1 LSELVRFPHG
11 FEDKEKVT
19 VEVPKKNII
28 FYLKPNEVPGVNDG
42 LTEVKRALF
51 NPIEAPRLDGFVKK
65 GKKIAVLA
73 NDYTRMECPDR
84 EILLVLYD
92 EFKRIGIKNDDV
104 TVIIALGSHE
114 PRDEKMIQKYGK
126 DLYEK
131 FNIVN
136 HSVAEED
143 LVDLGKTA
151 SGTPISINKIF
162 MNSDI
167 TIGLGNI
174 IPHFIPGW
182 GAGSKIVQP
191 GVMGDESTA
200 GTHHLAVKHDV
211 QHGSVY
217 GEAENPIRAEMDSM
231 AQKVDLNFIINS
243 VINHENEIVKVFAG
257 DTVKAHRAGIETA
270 KKVFF
275 SQIPEKADIVIAS
288 SHPADYDL
296 WQTTKGM
303 YGATFAAKR
312 GGTAIIASA
321 ARAGLSKVHG
331 ETMLKLV
338 CEDPHC
344 ILAQIESGECGDEDP
359 IANSLAAMWS
369 EYKERAN
376 IILVTEGVSEQELDT
391 LGFGYAKTLDE
402 ALELAFKQQ
411 GKDAKIGIIESSG
424 DIVAK
429 VF

>member
-1 LSELVRFPHG
+1 MSELVRLPYG
-11 FEDKEKVT
+11 FQDKEKVT

-42 LTEVKRALF
+42 LAEIKRALY
-51 NPIEAPRLDGFVKK
+51 NPLKAPRLDGFVKK
-65 GKKIAVLA
+65 GKKIAILA

-84 EILLVLYD
+84 EFLLILYD
-92 EFKRIGIKNDDV
+92 EFKKIGINSEDV

-114 PRDEKMIQKYGK
+114 PRDEKVIQKYGK

-131 FNIVN
+131 FNIIN
-136 HSVAEED
+136 HSVALDD
-143 LVDLGKTA
+143 LVDLGKTP
-151 SGTPISINKIF
+151 SGTPIQLNKIV
-162 MNSDI
+162 MNADI
-167 TIGLGNI
+167 KIGLGNI

-191 GVMGDESTA
+191 GVMGDESTSR
-200 GTHHLAVKHDV
+200 THLLSVKHDV
-211 QHGSVY
+211 HHGSIY

-231 AQKVDLNFIINS
+231 AKKVGLNFIVNS
-243 VINHENEIVKVFAG
+243 VINHEKEIVRVFAG
-257 DTVKAHRAGIETA
+257 DTVNAHRAGIETA

-275 SQIPEKADIVIAS
+275 SRIPEKADIVIAS

-296 WQTTKGM
+296 WQTTKGT
-303 YGATFAAKR
+303 YGATFATKK

-321 ARAGLSKVHG
+321 CRAGLSKIHG
-331 ETMLKLV
+331 NTLLELV
-338 CEDPHC
+338 CEDPYC
-344 ILAQIESGECGDEDP
+344 ILAKIEAGEIEDDP
-359 IANSLAAMWS
+359 IGQSIAAMWS

-376 IILVTEGVSEQELDT
+376 IIVVTEGIPEQNLDT
-391 LGFGYAKTLDE
+391 LGFGYAKSLDE
-402 ALELAFKQQ
+402 ALELALKQQ

>member
-19 VEVPKKNII
+19 VEVPKENII

-42 LTEVKRALF
+42 LTEVKRALY
-51 NPIEAPRLDGFVKK
+51 NPIEAPRLDDFLKK
-65 GKKIAVLA
+65 GKKIAILA

-84 EILLVLYD
+84 EFLLVLYE
-92 EFKRIGIKNDDV
+92 EFKKIGINNDDV
-104 TVIIALGSHE
+104 TVIVALGSHE
-114 PRDEKMIQKYGK
+114 PRDKKMIQKYGN

-143 LVDLGKTA
+143 LVDLGKTP
-151 SGTPISINKIF
+151 SGTPITINKIL

-167 TIGLGNI
+167 KIGLGNI

-182 GAGSKIVQP
+182 GAGSKIIQP

-200 GTHHLAVKHDV
+200 GTHILAVQHDV
-211 QHGSVY
+211 NHGSIY
-217 GEAENPIRAEMDSM
+217 GDAENPIRSEMDHM
-231 AQKVDLNFIINS
+231 AQKVGLNFIVNS
-243 VINHENEIVKVFAG
+243 VLNHKKEIVKVFSG

-275 SQIPEKADIVIAS
+275 SKIPEKADIVIAG

-296 WQTTKGM
+296 WQTTKGL
-303 YGATFAAKR
+303 YGATFATKK
-312 GGTAIIASA
+312 GGTAIVASA
-321 ARAGLSKVHG
+321 CRAGLSKVHG
-331 ETMLKLV
+331 GTLLELV
-338 CEDPHC
+338 CEDPYC
-344 ILAQIESGECGDEDP
+344 ILGKIESGEIDEDP
-359 IANSLAAMWS
+359 IGQSIAAMWS

-376 IILVTEGVSEQELDT
+376 IIVVTDGVSEQDLDT
-391 LGFGYAKTLDE
+391 LGFGSAKNLDE
-402 ALELAFKQQ
+402 ALEIAFKQQ
-411 GKDAKIGIIESSG
+411 GKDAKIGIIESSA

>member
-1 LSELVRFPHG
+1 MSELVRLPYG

-19 VEVPKKNII
+19 VEIPKKNII
-28 FYLKPNEVPGVNDG
+28 FYLKPNEVSGVNDG
-42 LTEVKRALF
+42 LSEIKRALHI
-51 NPIEAPRLDGFVKK
+51 PIEAPRLDSFVKK
-65 GKKIAVLA
+65 GKKIAILA

-84 EILLVLYD
+84 EFLLVLYD
-92 EFKRIGIKNDDV
+92 EFKKLGIKDDDV

-114 PRDEKMIQKYGK
+114 PRDKKVIQKYGK

-143 LVDLGKTA
+143 LVDLGKTP
-151 SGTPISINKIF
+151 SGTPISINKIL

-167 TIGLGNI
+167 KIGLGNI

-200 GTHHLAVKHDV
+200 GTHILAVEHDV
-211 QHGSVY
+211 HHGSVY

-231 AQKVDLNFIINS
+231 AKKVDLTFIINS
-243 VINHENEIVKVFAG
+243 VINHKKEIVRVFAG
-257 DTVKAHRAGIETA
+257 DTVKAHRVGIETA

-275 SQIPEKADIVIAS
+275 SKIPEKADIVIAS

-296 WQTTKGM
+296 WQTTKGL

-312 GGTAIIASA
+312 GGTAIVASA

-331 ETMLKLV
+331 NTLLELV
-338 CEDPHC
+338 CEDPYC
-344 ILAQIESGECGDEDP
+344 ILGKIESGEIDEDP
-359 IANSLAAMWS
+359 IGQSIAAMWS

-376 IILVTEGVSEQELDT
+376 IIVVTEGVSEQDLDT
-391 LGFGYAKTLDE
+391 LGFGCAKTLDE
-402 ALELAFKQQ
+402 ALELALKQQ
-411 GKDAKIGIIESSG
+411 GKDAKIGIIESSA

>member
-1 LSELVRFPHG
+1 MSELVRLDYG

-19 VEVPKKNII
+19 VEVPRKNII

-42 LTEVKRALF
+42 LTEIKRALY

-65 GKKIAVLA
+65 GKKIVLLA
-73 NDYTRMECPDR
+73 NDYTRLECPDR
-84 EILLVLYD
+84 EFLLVLYD
-92 EFKRIGIKNDDV
+92 EFKKIGIKNDDV
-104 TVIIALGSHE
+104 TVIVALGSHE
-114 PRDEKMIQKYGK
+114 PRDEKMIQKFGK

-136 HSVAEED
+136 HSVEEEA
-143 LVDLGKTA
+143 LVDLGKTP
-151 SGTPISINKIF
+151 SGTPISINKIL

-167 TIGLGNI
+167 KIGLGNI

-182 GAGSKIVQP
+182 GAGSKILQP

-200 GTHHLAVKHDV
+200 GTHILSVQHDV
-211 QHGSVY
+211 NHGSIY

-231 AQKVDLNFIINS
+231 AKKVDLNYIVNS
-243 VINHENEIVKVFAG
+243 VINHEKEIVKVFAG
-257 DTVKAHRAGIETA
+257 DTIKAHRAGIETA
-270 KKVFF
+270 KQVFF
-275 SQIPEKADIVIAS
+275 SRIPEKADIIIAS

-296 WQTTKGM
+296 WQTTKGL
-303 YGATFAAKR
+303 YGATFATKK
-312 GGTAIIASA
+312 GGTAIVASA

-331 ETMLKLV
+331 DTLLELV
-338 CEDPHC
+338 CEDPYC
-344 ILAQIESGECGDEDP
+344 ILGKIESGEIDEDP
-359 IANSLAAMWS
+359 IGQSIAAMWS

-376 IILVTEGVSEQELDT
+376 IIVVTDGVSDQDLDT
-391 LGFGYAKTLDE
+391 LGFGHAANLDE

-411 GKDAKIGIIESSG
+411 GKDAKIGIIESSA